1 MIQEYFQDG
10 EPFGI
15 SIEYIEEQK
24 RMGTAGALSLLKE
37 RPVAPFCHEW
47 RFADTN

>member
-24 RMGTAGALSLLKE
+24 RMGQPGHC
-37 RPVAPFCHEW
+37 RY
-47 RFADTN
+47 